1 MHRLNEVTHTIIST
15 LVGGSFSSCYSQLS
29 TMDLLGQ
36 LTNHLA
42 PTTIAAAPVVA
53 NGGYRHRTGIGGDG
67 GDKTEESPLF
77 DHFDLIQELLLMPCY
92 KRKATKGAVSHP
104 TTLHVVHPRII
115 YERLLLRQNIMTALC
130 RPCRDLI
137 SSPNHPISTHTTEP
151 TPTIDSTDSSDNK
164 YDPNSLYA
172 YERSKVASS
181 FSLSEL
187 AFFRY
192 GLFNQSSGE
201 TAFDTEMKERPQNL
215 LSTSNH
221 YTRTLEGG
229 DVLVTTEDTITKREY
244 FLPMFISYLIQA
256 KAALVMTRMI
266 HAHVNQSTRHNYDQL
281 QHTCSHTYNRYTH
294 SLQLVINLLGRY
306 YPLKI
311 DEHRRHQNDHK
322 PDSPVQL
329 PASRLK
335 ARSSQESY
343 RYAMSFKEEH
353 VRSQLSQYTYFG
365 ASSFQYSLPKDNAEV
380 GAAAVDYEHNDD
392 GRGDDGGGG
401 GVEVEGDAVNDG
413 DEANADAVQD
423 TSLVFTVDNFYNQK
437 HMVIGQRR
445 SIYTDEIEAAV
456 QVMTIIFLEVSCSPF
471 SL

>member
-1 MHRLNEVTHTIIST
+1 
-15 LVGGSFSSCYSQLS
+15 
-29 TMDLLGQ
+29 MDLLGR

-42 PTTIAAAPVVA
+42 PAAAPEA
-53 NGGYRHRTGIGGDG
+53 TEGGSRHVTGLGGEKG
-67 GDKTEESPLF
+67 EESPLF
-77 DHFDLIQELLLMPCY
+77 DHFDLIQELLLTPCY
-92 KRKATKGAVSHP
+92 KRKATKGAANHP
-104 TTLHVVHPRII
+104 IPPIVHPRIL
-115 YERLLLRQNIMTALC
+115 YERLLLRQIILSALC
-130 RPCRDLI
+130 WPCRGII
-137 SSPNHPISTHTTEP
+137 SSPNHPFRSRTTTGPAP
-151 TPTIDSTDSSDNK
+151 TDDSPSDNSNNK

-172 YERSKVASS
+172 LERARVASS
-181 FSLSEL
+181 VSLSEL

-244 FLPMFISYLIQA
+244 FLPMFLSYLIQA
-256 KAALVMTRMI
+256 KAALILTKMI
-266 HAHVNQSTRHNYDQL
+266 HAHVNLLTSHNYDQL
-281 QHTCSHTYNRYTH
+281 PLTCNHTYNLYTH
-294 SLQLVINLLGRY
+294 SLQMVTNLLGRY

-311 DEHRRHQNDHK
+311 DEHRRHQQDHK

-365 ASSFQYSLPKDNAEV
+365 QSSFQYSLPKDAGGEV
-380 GAAAVDYEHNDD
+380 GAAAMDYEHNDD
-392 GRGDDGGGG
+392 GRDDDGGVG
-401 GVEVEGDAVNDG
+401 GVDGGMEVEGDAANDG
-413 DEANADAVQD
+413 DEDNADAMQE

-445 SIYTDEIEAAV
+445 CIYTDEIEAAV

-471 SL
+471 SH